1 MILWAEIPE
10 HGGVDSCLKLLRISL
25 LRGRLG
31 QTWLDSSAF
40 FEAQS
45 NAGKTPRAAVWR
57 VGGGGEQG
65 LENLNSGTLQAWKGQ
80 PLEQTAGS
88 YWASG
93 VGCGRNRLFIYRQ
106 PQGQGGLLRADFQ
119 KVKII
124 FFINSS
130 LRESSRIQALH
141 GSSLA
146 PIWHPPTPGCIPCD
160 N

>member
-45 NAGKTPRAAVWR
+45 NAGKTPRAAVWQ
-57 VGGGGEQG
+57 VGGGGRQG

-88 YWASG
+88 LLGIWCWMRSEQAFHLPTTTGAGGPTQS
-93 VGCGRNRLFIYRQ
+93 RLSK
-106 PQGQGGLLRADFQ
+106 GENNLLY
-119 KVKII
+119 
-124 FFINSS
+124 
-130 LRESSRIQALH
+130 
-141 GSSLA
+141 
-146 PIWHPPTPGCIPCD
+146 
-160 N
+160 